1 MKMSLGLIETRG
13 FTAAI
18 SAADAACKA
27 ASVEI
32 IGYKKVGSGLVTIFF
47 QGEVAAV
54 QMGIESGVAVV
65 VPPELVVSSL
75 VIARPDKAVVS
86 SLCDF
91 DAQKELKTVTQLV
104 NKPVMAVTE
113 SYLAV
118 ADNKSAPID
127 LNLPLDAKSD
137 SLSEKV
143 QVTKKNKKLES
154 SDGKSRGSK
163 KR

>member
-13 FTAAI
+13 FTAAV

-32 IGYKKVGSGLVTIFF
+32 TGYKKVGSGLVTICF
-47 QGEVAAV
+47 QGEISAV
-54 QMGIESGVAVV
+54 QAGIESGVAVV

-86 SLCDF
+86 LLHDF
-91 DAQKELKTVTQLV
+91 GCQKELKPVMQLA
-104 NKPVMAVTE
+104 NKPVIATAE
-113 SYLAV
+113 PYLAV
-118 ADNKSAPID
+118 ADNKSEPID
-127 LNLPLDAKSD
+127 LNLLLDAKSA
-137 SLSEKV
+137 SLPEKA
-143 QVTKKNKKLES
+143 QLTRKNIKPAK
-154 SDGKSRGSK
+154 SDGK